1 MIDWSAVSI
10 LAPSVFSLFGDLTPE
25 DLSSPARAKFL
36 SLYKWLCVDD
46 LYLFVTVSVFFRF
59 RILLDGGGPL
69 RPWSLSL
76 CELRWLVTCLRGQ
89 KPLLQNTQH
98 EGNSRRRAEQPDSVD
113 DDIFK
118 HPPPTHCRHTQR
130 STADFNI

>member
-1 MIDWSAVSI
+1 MD
-10 LAPSVFSLFGDLTPE
+10 G
-25 DLSSPARAKFL
+25 
-36 SLYKWLCVDD
+36 YN
-46 LYLFVTVSVFFRF
+46 

-118 HPPPTHCRHTQR
+118 HPPPTHTLQTHPALHCRFQHLTLTR
-130 STADFNI
+130 WT